1 MRGRGGAGARAALPG
16 TVAGV
21 LAIHFA
27 LFDCDWL
34 RFSSRGREYCRLG
47 RSKGFVD
54 GGRKIFGKGIS
65 ILASKAYDPQRCL
78 DTPPFEPGIRIK
90 PRGCRKQLDLQ
101 FMLRTIADYYNYST
115 YFTK

>member
-1 MRGRGGAGARAALPG
+1 MRGRAGAGARVALHG

-34 RFSSRGREYCRLG
+34 RFSSRGREYCGLG

-54 GGRKIFGKGIS
+54 GGGKYS
-65 ILASKAYDPQRCL
+65 HLLHKVVNAS
-78 DTPPFEPGIRIK
+78 
-90 PRGCRKQLDLQ
+90 
-101 FMLRTIADYYNYST
+101 
-115 YFTK
+115 